1 MATPQQPL
9 RTKPLPPSPADL
21 PHDPRSHGA
30 AWVSYGSQET
40 ELPQLPKAF
49 RLAAA
54 KFSRPPSRAAAELRN
69 STNHAAY
76 TWHVVVRELSQH
88 PMLGG
93 AALPAGPV

>member
-1 MATPQQPL
+1 MARAIARLPL
-9 RTKPLPPSPADL
+9 ARTLVGLA
-21 PHDPRSHGA
+21 
-30 AWVSYGSQET
+30 E
-40 ELPQLPKAF
+40 LPKAF

-88 PMLGG
+88 PMLSG
-93 AALPAGPV
+93 AALP